1 MSSGHQG
8 EVLWWPLLFRDPLI
22 VLTGWRDGS
31 MIITL
36 DTQ

>member
-1 MSSGHQG
+1 MPSGHQSTSP
-8 EVLWWPLLFRDPLI
+8 WWPLLFRDPLI

-31 MIITL
+31 MIFTL